1 MRRLA
6 VILGLL
12 LATWVCLGSVP
23 SPRAESAALDLDGYV
38 AELERISSCLPP
50 EPLDRAAID
59 RLSASIPAAWN
70 VTHAGQRF
78 EVPTLYLAVHLALLR
93 DKPEDQSLREEIQT
107 RLAFMLEE
115 ARALRELAAQETTDA
130 RARLEEI
137 LKRPEFAGV
146 HAPGWF
152 EKLREQFTAWLGDLL
167 DRAFGGVHGSPLLG
181 EALVWTLLAA
191 LFAVAVV
198 WAARTIGRSP
208 RSLMLRL
215 PPEETP
221 TRGGRTWAAEAL
233 EHAARGRYRDAVRCA
248 YWTAIHSLAERGT
261 WQIDLTRTHREYLRL
276 LPAHDAMGPAMKAVT
291 HRFER
296 VWYGGGG
303 ATESDFRDT
312 LIHLEKLGCP
322 LSWTPATGR
331 S

>member
-6 VILGLL
+6 VILGVLL
-12 LATWVCLGSVP
+12 TTWVCLGSVP
-23 SPRAESAALDLDGYV
+23 SPRAESAALDLDGYM
-38 AELERISSCLPP
+38 AELERIVSCLEP
-50 EPLDRAAID
+50 EPLDRAAIE

-78 EVPTLYLAVHLALLR
+78 EVPTLMLVLHLGSLGE
-93 DKPEDQSLREEIQT
+93 KPDDHSLREELRT

-115 ARALRELAAQETTDA
+115 ARALCDLAEPEITDA

-146 HAPGWF
+146 HAPGWLERMR
-152 EKLREQFTAWLGDLL
+152 EKISAWLGDLL
-167 DRAFGGVHGSPLLG
+167 DRAFGGVRGSPLLG
-181 EALVWTLLAA
+181 EAFVWTLLAV

-215 PPEETP
+215 PPQETP

-261 WQIDLTRTHREYLRL
+261 WEIDLTRTHREYLRL
-276 LPAHDAMGPAMKAVT
+276 LPAHHVMGPAMKAVT
-291 HRFER
+291 HRFES
-296 VWYGGGG
+296 VWYGGGA

-322 LSWTPATGR
+322 LSLTPATGR